1 MNEYI
6 RSDKLYS
13 VSRFFCYIKHV
24 LKGGEIKMVA
34 KSKISQGIKNLQ
46 NNLGFTRDE
55 AIKISCDNIT
65 KSFQKNLI
73 PALIELQERF
83 RYSSAYL
90 DNLYHQENECRS
102 RWYQRVLKNTSITK
116 YKK

>member
-24 LKGGEIKMVA
+24 LKG
-34 KSKISQGIKNLQ
+34 
-46 NNLGFTRDE
+46 D
-55 AIKISCDNIT
+55 
-65 KSFQKNLI
+65 
-73 PALIELQERF
+73 
-83 RYSSAYL
+83 L

-102 RWYQRVLKNTSITK
+102 RWYQGVKNTASQNIKMKTLIK
-116 YKK
+116 LSTAFEMSPGELMDYIIDFDKKKK